1 MDKQNINYGAEDIVS
16 LSAGRAFRE
25 KIGMYLSAD
34 RQEAINLG
42 LRELIVNVQ
51 DEYEVFKPKNPLL
64 KITLDTKTHTISVE
78 DNMRGIPVGI
88 RKDGMNSLTA
98 AFLIPHSG
106 GKHSEGAYSSAVG
119 INGEGNKVV
128 CHTAKW
134 LEVTV
139 KRDGKVYKQRFE
151 SDNEG
156 AKAITGVVETK
167 GDHTTGTYIVY
178 KPDPEVYGDCFI
190 DIESLRDMLTEISYF
205 TIGLKIVLAVDGKE
219 EIFLCKNGLVDGL
232 NHSSPVSKPFSY
244 FYETDDCKV
253 ELALQWVSKKGE
265 IRGYANGL
273 YMPDGGAF
281 ITGFKTSLTKV
292 FNNLSGGKFTGE
304 QIRDVL
310 DGFVSV
316 KVRMGQFSNQAKTAL
331 ANPEARTAASTAI
344 TNAVKDFASKN
355 AADFN
360 KVVELL
366 NKVVKAEVA
375 AENARKKVL
384 EATKEI
390 EKNQKRKF
398 IASDK
403 LKDAEFLG
411 ENSTLLIVEGDSALG
426 GIAQARD
433 YTKYGILAIRGKIIN
448 CLANKEEDIFDN
460 EEIKLLLSAM
470 NIVPGAYNNKKL
482 RYGKIGICVDAD
494 SDGGHIALLIMAALY
509 HLAPEFIKEGRL
521 CWLHS
526 PLYIVTN
533 GTRETYYYTDEEFDK
548 VRGKITGTVTRAKGL
563 GELSPETAKAS
574 MFTAPQQRLEVL
586 SYSSA
591 GVELLSELMGDDS
604 ELRRNYIVK
613 NIDFS
618 TIRE

>member
-1 MDKQNINYGAEDIVS
+1 MNYNAEQIVS

-51 DEYEVFKPKNPLL
+51 DEYEVYKPKNPYL
-64 KITLDTKTHTISVE
+64 KIWLDTRKHVISVE

-88 RKDGMNSLTA
+88 RKDGVNSLTA

-106 GKHSEGAYSSAVG
+106 GKHTEGAYSSAVG

-128 CHTAKW
+128 CHTAEW
-134 LEVTV
+134 LKVEVR
-139 KRDGKVYKQRFE
+139 RDNKIYRQEFV
-151 SDNEG
+151 STDEG
-156 AKAITGVVETK
+156 AKALTDVQEFPGNEI
-167 GDHTTGTYIVY
+167 TGTYIIY
-178 KPDPEVYGDCFI
+178 KPDPKVYGDCFI
-190 DIESLRDMLTEISYF
+190 NIEALRKMLTEISYF
-205 TIGLKIVLAVDGKE
+205 TIGLKIILSVDEKE
-219 EIFLCKNGLVDGL
+219 EIFLCKNGLIDGL
-232 NHSSPVSKPFSY
+232 KHPNPISKPFSY
-244 FYETDDCKV
+244 FHETPDCKV

-292 FNNLSGGKFTGE
+292 FNSLSDSSFSGE
-304 QIRDVL
+304 QIRDIL

-316 KVRMGQFSNQAKTAL
+316 KVRVGQFSNQAKTAL
-331 ANPEARTAASTAI
+331 ANPEARTAASAAI
-344 TNAVKDFASKN
+344 TNAIKEFASKHSD
-355 AADFN
+355 DFY
-360 KVVELL
+360 KVIEML
-366 NKVVKAEVA
+366 NKVVKAEIA

-390 EKNQKRKF
+390 EQNQKRKF

-411 ENSTLLIVEGDSALG
+411 QDSILLIVEGNSAMG
-426 GIAQARD
+426 GMSRARD
-433 YTKYGILAIRGKIIN
+433 YKKYGLLAIRGKMIN
-448 CLANKEEDIFDN
+448 ALANKEEDIYDN

-509 HLAPEFIKEGRL
+509 KLAPEFIKEGRL
-521 CWLHS
+521 CWLRS

-533 GTRETYYYTDEEFDK
+533 GAKESYYFTDEEFNK
-548 VRGKITGTVTRAKGL
+548 VRNSVIGTVTRAKGL
-563 GELSPETAKAS
+563 GELSDDTAKNS
-574 MFTAPQQRLEVL
+574 MFSPAYQRLEIL
-586 SYSSA
+586 TYTA
-591 GVELLSELMGDDS
+591 EGMKLLEELMGNYP
-604 ELRRNYIVK
+604 ELRRDYIMK
-613 NIDFS
+613 NIDF
-618 TIRE
+618 TIIKE